1 LPGISLAAGLPSGTR
16 LQGMA
21 PNDPM
26 RDVEEFAAKKD
37 ALRRAISFPTPVVD
51 PLTRRDLRLQRHTP
65 WFLRRSSR

>member
-1 LPGISLAAGLPSGTR
+1 
-16 LQGMA
+16 MA

-26 RDVEEFAAKKD
+26 RDVEEFAAKRD
-37 ALRRAISFPTPVVD
+37 ALRRAISFPTPEMD